1 MRKHLT
7 HIVITSI
14 VALAAVPVS
23 AVAVAAAASGTP
35 SPSARAASVGT
46 PRCSAAQLRL
56 SLTDQQGAL
65 GTTYWDMT
73 LRNVGRSA
81 CHMRG
86 YPGVGLLD
94 PDSRLINVLVVRNPV
109 TPVRTIT
116 LASGQQAYF
125 TFGYPSNIGACARH
139 FNAFGLQII
148 PPNEY
153 QRIVFPAKQFEV
165 CTPSS
170 AVGNPQVL
178 PLRTGLRL

>member
-23 AVAVAAAASGTP
+23 AVAVAAAASGIP
-35 SPSARAASVGT
+35 STSARAASVGT

-56 SLTDQQGAL
+56 SRIDQQGAL
-65 GTTYWDMT
+65 GTTYWDMA

-94 PDSRLINVLVVRNPV
+94 PDSRLRAADHPAERVSADRVP
-109 TPVRTIT
+109 
-116 LASGQQAYF
+116 SQA
-125 TFGYPSNIGACARH
+125 IR
-139 FNAFGLQII
+139 GLH
-148 PPNEY
+148 
-153 QRIVFPAKQFEV
+153 A
-165 CTPSS
+165 SS

-178 PLRTGLRL
+178 PLRTGLGV